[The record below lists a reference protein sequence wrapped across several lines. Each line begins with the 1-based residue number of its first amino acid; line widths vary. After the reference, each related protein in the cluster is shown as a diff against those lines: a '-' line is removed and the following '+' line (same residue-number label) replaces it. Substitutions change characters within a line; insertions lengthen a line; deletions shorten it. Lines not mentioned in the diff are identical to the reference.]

1 VKGMLNGLIAV
12 IALVLTALSFW
23 EYQRSPDNT
32 MWLIG
37 VIVFLI
43 VMLVFGGMFL
53 SGRVN
58 KNDDV
63 HITE

>member
-1 VKGMLNGLIAV
+1 MKGMMNGLIAV
-12 IALVLTALSFW
+12 IALVLTAFSFW
-23 EYQRSPDNT
+23 EYRSSPDNT

-43 VMLVFGGMFL
+43 AMLVFGGMFL
-53 SGRVN
+53 SGRVT

>member
-1 VKGMLNGLIAV
+1 MRGTLNGLLAV
-12 IALVLTALSFW
+12 IALVLTAGSF
-23 EYQRSPDNT
+23 YMYRKSPDNSIY
-32 MWLIG
+32 LVG
-37 VIVFLI
+37 VVAFL
-43 VMLVFGGMFL
+43 VAMLVFGGMFL

>member
-1 VKGMLNGLIAV
+1 MKGMMNGLIAV
-12 IALVLTALSFW
+12 IALALTALSFW
-23 EYQRSPDNT
+23 QYRSSPDNT
-32 MWLIG
+32 MWLVG

-43 VMLVFGGMFL
+43 ATLVFGGMFL

-58 KNDDV
+58 RNDDV

>member
-1 VKGMLNGLIAV
+1 MKGMLNGLIAV

>member
-1 VKGMLNGLIAV
+1 MKGMMNGLIAV
-12 IALVLTALSFW
+12 IALVLTAFSFW
-23 EYQRSPDNT
+23 EYRSSPDNT

-43 VMLVFGGMFL
+43 AMLVFGGMFL